1 MSGII
6 TVITGPMF
14 SGKSK
19 ELARLLRRQAIA
31 KRKVQIFKPAIDTR
45 WDQDSLGTHDGSAN
59 LGGIPIFR
67 VFSFKDILSYLSED
81 VNVLGIDEIQ
91 FLSDNFNGLDKE
103 GVDVIQGLRELAQK
117 GINVFVTGL
126 NQDFRGEPF
135 SLMPRLLAEADE
147 IIKLT
152 AICNVCG
159 AEAHRT
165 QRIIEDKPASFDSP
179 VVLVGAGFD
188 GKKKEYY
195 EARCNK
201 CHEVPGKK

>member
-59 LGGIPIFR
+59 LEGIPIFS
-67 VFSFKDILSYLSED
+67 VFSFRDILSCLVGD
-81 VNVLGIDEIQ
+81 VNVVGIDEVQ
-91 FLSDNFNGLDKE
+91 FLSDNFKGFDKE
-103 GVDVIQGLRELAQK
+103 GVDIIQGLRDLAQR
-117 GINVFVTGL
+117 GINIFVTGL

-152 AICNVCG
+152 AICNICG
-159 AEAHRT
+159 DEAHRT
-165 QRIIEDKPASFDSP
+165 QRIIDGKPAGYNSP
-179 VVLVGAGFD
+179 TVLVGAGFD
-188 GKKKEYY
+188 SKKREYY

>member
-1 MSGII
+1 MAGII
-6 TVITGPMF
+6 TVINGPMF
-14 SGKSK
+14 SGKSR

-45 WDQDSLGTHDGSAN
+45 WDEDSLGTHDGNAQ
-59 LGGIPIFR
+59 LGDIQIFR
-67 VFSFKDILSYLSED
+67 VFTFNDVLNYLEEG
-81 VNVLGIDEIQ
+81 VKVIGIDEIQ
-91 FLSDNFNGLDKE
+91 FLSDNFEGKDKE
-103 GVDVIQGLRELAQK
+103 GNDIIKGLRNLANR
-117 GINVFVTGL
+117 GINIFVTGL

-159 AEAHRT
+159 DEAHRT
-165 QRIIEDKPASFDSP
+165 QRMIDGKPATYDSP

-188 GKKKEYY
+188 GKKREYY

-201 CHEVPGKK
+201 CHEVPGKD